1 MGEIESLGAVSIDR
15 EIDARGSFCPGPL
28 MELIRGIRALPVGG
42 VLAVLSGDPGSAK
55 DIPAW
60 VQKARHEFLGAYR
73 EQGYTRF
80 VVRKTHEGKR

>member
-1 MGEIESLGAVSIDR
+1 MSEQIEITIDK

-28 MELIRGIRALPVGG
+28 MELIRGMKALPVGG
-42 VLAVLSGDPGSAK
+42 VLAVLSSDSGSAK

-60 VQKARHEFLGAYR
+60 VQKAKHEFLGAFP

-80 VVRKTHEGKR
+80 IARKKH